1 MSSETLVYEE
11 QIAREIH
18 EIPREYWPNLLQIVR
33 LFRESVALKPAEAS
47 LRQGWQEAI
56 TGQTHPVS
64 ELWESVDAD

>member
-1 MSSETLVYEE
+1 MSSKALAYEE
-11 QIAREIH
+11 QIVREIR
-18 EIPREYWPNLLQIVR
+18 EVPREYWPNLLQIIR

-64 ELWESVDAD
+64 ELWESIDAG